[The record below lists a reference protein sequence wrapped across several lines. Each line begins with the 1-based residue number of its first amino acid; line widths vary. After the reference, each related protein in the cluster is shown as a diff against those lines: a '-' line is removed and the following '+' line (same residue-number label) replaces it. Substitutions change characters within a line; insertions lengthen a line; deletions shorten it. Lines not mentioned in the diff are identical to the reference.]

1 LRIEKSQETRFQ
13 LGDEHKLIEILDLVN
28 NRVPL
33 EFEIFVVQP
42 GISKQTLTE
51 AQLSLLGVTETY
63 LKERAVIQLK
73 VIGSE

>member
-1 LRIEKSQETRFQ
+1 
-13 LGDEHKLIEILDLVN
+13 LIEILDLVN